1 MNKTLLVLEIAAELQ
16 AYIQQI
22 ENSVKRYKLATDLD
36 DDDTLDPED
45 YARQSEAAEMQL
57 RYEQLLRQAKEMEN
71 FMMEHDSNT
80 YAIVLPGAL
89 IETETYFIY
98 VGISIPSFKW
108 GDKTVITLSEK
119 APAYAEMRGKKAGD
133 TIELGAKRHKILAVS

>member
-36 DDDTLDPED
+36 DNDTLDPED

-57 RYEQLLRQAKEMEN
+57 RYEQLLRQAKEMET
-71 FMMEHDSNT
+71 FMREQHCKKYT
-80 YAIVLPGAL
+80 IIQLRAL
-89 IETETYFIY
+89 VETETYYIY
-98 VGISIPSFKW
+98 VGISIPTFKW
-108 GDKTVITLSEK
+108 KDKTVITLSEK

-133 TIELGAKRHKILAVS
+133 TIEFGAKRHKILAIS

>member
-36 DDDTLDPED
+36 DNDTLDPED

-57 RYEQLLRQAKEMEN
+57 RYEQLLRQAKEQES
-71 FMMEHDSNT
+71 FLMEHDQKE
-80 YAIVLPGAL
+80 YATIVPGVL
-89 IETETYFIY
+89 IETEIYYIY

-108 GDKTVITLSEK
+108 EEKTVITLSEK
-119 APAYAEMRGKKAGD
+119 APAYAEMRGKKSGD
-133 TIELGAKRHKILAVS
+133 TIELGAKRHKILAIS

>member
-36 DDDTLDPED
+36 DNDTLDPED
-45 YARQSEAAEMQL
+45 YARQSEEQHCKKYPIIQL
-57 RYEQLLRQAKEMEN
+57 
-71 FMMEHDSNT
+71 
-80 YAIVLPGAL
+80 GAL
-89 IETETYFIY
+89 VETETYYIY
-98 VGISIPSFKW
+98 VGISIPTFKW
-108 GDKTVITLSEK
+108 KDKTVITLSEK

-133 TIELGAKRHKILAVS
+133 TIEFGAKRHKILAIS